1 MACLVHWHISR
12 AQNSAQHIEALH
24 KYCKMDDERVRIA
37 DSTGVKEDD
46 KRDVKVQLAEI
57 VTNWRKG
64 EGFCF

>member
-1 MACLVHWHISR
+1 MPCLVHWHIPS

-37 DSTGVKEDD
+37 YSTGVKEDD
-46 KRDVKVQLAEI
+46 KRDIKVQLAEI